1 MAMFGSTNI
10 TLGQNPR
17 PAVLGHLIKKF
28 YGVHLHAC
36 HLKSNKQRVWNIL
49 KNNDVSNFWN
59 NIIFVVKKHHLVSSQ
74 QKSFLKQFKGKP
86 CLGPFCHYPCSEK
99 LSISWEQNMI
109 ILHFYK
115 HNNKSKTK
123 HLFLYSVT
131 QLSCML

>member
-1 MAMFGSTNI
+1 MPLWQCLAQQILHWAKIPDQQSWAAWSRNSMEFTYMHAIWKVTNNVYETFWKTMMFQISGI
-10 TLGQNPR
+10 TLF
-17 PAVLGHLIKKF
+17 LWW
-28 YGVHLHAC
+28 
-36 HLKSNKQRVWNIL
+36 KSI
-49 KNNDVSNFWN
+49 
-59 NIIFVVKKHHLVSSQ
+59 SSR

-99 LSISWEQNMI
+99 LIISWEQNMI